1 MVSIVQ
7 KITRNLIL
15 LETFK
20 LVNLFLIK
28 ADYGLELKGENISL
42 TRIIEMMD
50 LVKYSYDLYVLL
62 KKIFNFVNSGEF
74 TEVIIF
80 FTKEKI
86 LKKVNDLLEMFSENT
101 NDIKKDRFIIPAI
114 FNLLRKIIFKTR
126 SVGRSKKRIE
136 NYSIGLDDNEKVKI
150 V

>member
-1 MVSIVQ
+1 
-7 KITRNLIL
+7 
-15 LETFK
+15 
-20 LVNLFLIK
+20 
-28 ADYGLELKGENISL
+28 
-42 TRIIEMMD
+42 MMD

-74 TEVIIF
+74 TEDIIF

-114 FNLLRKIIFKTR
+114 FNLLRKIIFKPR

>member
-114 FNLLRKIIFKTR
+114 FNLLRKIIFKPR

>member
-42 TRIIEMMD
+42 SRIIEMMD

-114 FNLLRKIIFKTR
+114 FNLLRKIIFKPR

>member
-42 TRIIEMMD
+42 SRIIEMMD

-74 TEVIIF
+74 TEDIIF

-114 FNLLRKIIFKTR
+114 FNLLRKIIFKPR

>member
-74 TEVIIF
+74 TEDIIF

-114 FNLLRKIIFKTR
+114 FNLLRKIIFKPR